1 MIQFEADELTVLLAK
16 EQDYILGLKRRW
28 GVDVLTEKAENALR
42 MGKRTELLG
51 ELQFQ
56 KQQPRSA

>member
-28 GVDVLTEKAENALR
+28 GVEVLTEKAEHALR